1 MINLSIPSRPMT
13 SRREFLQ
20 SSLLATGALALPR
33 TVLGADYAALAP
45 RHAAGA
51 RVVSTWDFGVG
62 ANAAAWPVLA
72 RGGSALD
79 AVEAGARWAEG
90 DLCNST
96 VGHCGYPDRDGV
108 LTLDASIM
116 DGDGRCGAVAAIE
129 DIEHPVSVARA
140 VMEKTPHVLLVAE
153 GAQQFAISQGFEKK
167 PLLTDEARKAWR
179 EWLEKSEYEP
189 KINVERSGTPGGEHD
204 HDTLGIVAL
213 DAGGK
218 LAGACTTSGMAWK
231 LHGRVG
237 DSPIIGAGLYVD
249 NEVGAA
255 TASGVGEEMIRN
267 AASFL
272 VVEAMRRGRSP
283 ADACREAIE
292 RVVHKRPAA
301 SKSLQVC
308 FLAIN
313 RDGEV
318 GAYALHPGFVYA
330 VHDATPGPHDKLI
343 ESASIYGSNGE

>member
-1 MINLSIPSRPMT
+1 MT
-13 SRREFLQ
+13 SRRQFLQ

-33 TVLGADYAALAP
+33 SVLGADAAAFAPELAQHRAP
-45 RHAAGA
+45 GA

-140 VMEKTPHVLLVAE
+140 VMEKTPHVLLVGE
-153 GAQQFAISQGFEKK
+153 GAQQFAVSQGFERK
-167 PLLTDEARKAWR
+167 PLLTDDARKAWR
-179 EWLEKSEYEP
+179 EWLKKSEYKP
-189 KINVERSGTPGGEHD
+189 TMNIERSGRPGDEHD
-204 HDTLGIVAL
+204 HDTLGILAL

-272 VVEAMRRGRSP
+272 VVESMRRGLSP

-292 RVVHKRPAA
+292 RVVHKRPAE
-301 SKSLQVC
+301 SRTLQVC
-308 FLAIN
+308 FLAID

-330 VHDATPGPHDKLI
+330 VHDGTPGPHDKLI
-343 ESASIYGSNGE
+343 ESPSIYRSNGE